1 LAHAIPARLSA
12 AEGRKFAITVGAAFS
27 VVGAVLWWR
36 GMPRAAVVLWV
47 IAGSLLLAGL
57 IIPGNLTPIHR
68 GWMGLALLISRVT
81 TPLFLGAIYYL
92 VLTPFGVVR
101 RALGKNSLVRA
112 ETGGSFWVSREDGGR
127 SKLERQ
133 F

>member
-1 LAHAIPARLSA
+1 
-12 AEGRKFAITVGAAFS
+12 
-27 VVGAVLWWR
+27 
-36 GMPRAAVVLWV
+36 MPRAAVVLWV